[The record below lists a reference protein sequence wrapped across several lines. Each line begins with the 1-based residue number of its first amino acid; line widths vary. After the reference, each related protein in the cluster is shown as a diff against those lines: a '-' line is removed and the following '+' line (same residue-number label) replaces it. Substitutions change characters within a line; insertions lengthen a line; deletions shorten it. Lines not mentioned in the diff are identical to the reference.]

1 MNILAAA
8 IAVIVLASLPAEAQT
23 RTPKVTERQVNQ
35 QQRINQGVES
45 GELTRREAGKLQ
57 TQQAKVQRT
66 KTKAKA
72 DGVVTQGERAKI
84 HRQQNVASRN
94 IYRQKHDGQ
103 KRE

>member
-1 MNILAAA
+1 MKMLAAA
-8 IAVIVLASLPAEAQT
+8 IAVIVLASLSAEAQT

-35 QQRINQGVES
+35 QRRINQGVKS

-57 TQQAKVQRT
+57 AQQAKVQRT

-84 HRQQNVASRN
+84 HHQQNAASRN

-103 KRE
+103 KRK